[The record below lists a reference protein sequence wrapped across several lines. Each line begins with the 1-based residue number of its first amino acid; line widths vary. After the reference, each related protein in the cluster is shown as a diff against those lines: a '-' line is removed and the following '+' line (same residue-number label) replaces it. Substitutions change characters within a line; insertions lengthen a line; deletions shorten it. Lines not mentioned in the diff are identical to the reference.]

1 MDKDR
6 ETSISVVAKA
16 LSAVAAPQDS
26 GAEPCEDR
34 CQEIVTASNLEER
47 LQNWGS
53 D

>member
-6 ETSISVVAKA
+6 ETSLSIVAQA
-16 LSAVAAPQDS
+16 LSAIVAPKAAS
-26 GAEPCEDR
+26 AEPEDR
-34 CQEIVTASNLEER
+34 CPEIRSASNLEER